1 MRDRADEVV
10 RLAGAVVSR
19 IKSEVP
25 EGRRHLICSHSWR
38 TAVPCEE
45 KIQQAKHTG
54 QRGTGDVCGCFIWWD
69 CGREKQPL
77 PECMTLVHY
86 FSCLVTLMK

>member
-1 MRDRADEVV
+1 MCERVWGTTVRDRADEVV

-45 KIQQAKHTG
+45 IQQAKHTG
-54 QRGTGDVCGCFIWWD
+54 TERNW
-69 CGREKQPL
+69 R
-77 PECMTLVHY
+77 
-86 FSCLVTLMK
+86 